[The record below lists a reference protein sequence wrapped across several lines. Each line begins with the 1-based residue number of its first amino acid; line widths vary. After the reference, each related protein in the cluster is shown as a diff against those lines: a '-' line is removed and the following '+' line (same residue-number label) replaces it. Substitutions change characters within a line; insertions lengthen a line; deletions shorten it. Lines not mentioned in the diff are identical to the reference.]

1 MTRAALALCLAIGAT
16 ALAAD
21 QPITGAKL
29 FLKRSASGNERIVFV
44 SKDPNALFPAIGS
57 ADDPGTGN
65 PGGALVDLFST
76 SEPGGS
82 SLAVPATN
90 WTAKPGTTPSHRFFN
105 RSAPDGLSSV
115 RTVVLKRGRLVKVT
129 GKGVGLALA
138 TSEGAVGIRIT
149 TGSLRNCALFGS
161 STVRRDEAGVF
172 DAHNATTAGLADCSN
187 TSLGGTEPTTT
198 TSTSAPDTT
207 STNTTTS
214 SATTSTSP
222 GSSSTSCPS
231 TTTTTTLPLCEGGQG
246 FPLCASGNSVCFNG
260 HTCVVDFNAHTCACT
275 GPPPTCGQWGVQA
288 CGDGT
293 CPAGETCA
301 LDNIAGPGCPLLVIV
316 CHCVPSP

>member
-115 RTVVLKRGRLVKVT
+115 RTVVLKRDRLVKVT

-198 TSTSAPDTT
+198 TSTSAPGTTTTDTT
-207 STNTTTS
+207 TTTVTTS
-214 SATTSTSP
+214 SSSGTSP
-222 GSSSTSCPS
+222 STCLTS
-231 TTTTTTLPLCEGGQG
+231 TTTTTLPLCEGNG
-246 FPLCASGNSVCFNG
+246 FPQCVSSNSVCFNG
-260 HTCVVDFNAHTCACT
+260 HTCVVDFNAHTCTCT
-275 GPPPTCGQWGVQA
+275 GPPPTCGQWGIQA
-288 CGDGT
+288 CGGT
-293 CPAGETCA
+293 CPAGETCQ
-301 LDNIAGPGCPLLVIV
+301 LGDVAGPSCPVV
-316 CHCVPSP
+316 YACHCVASP